1 MKNLFT
7 NCSQRLPFVSFREI
21 FRMLHINF
29 KKLVVAS
36 LAVFVCSSILF
47 ATNSWAEDPSPEAVE
62 AAKKVVGTAASG
74 MSNVIHFGHGSG
86 SSGPLFGDLAAHGG
100 KIFTGLREIIYA
112 VSGFG
117 IIAVVIGSIFGNI
130 NYKWLTAILIGLFVI
145 AATAAIINY
154 MVEDTVITTDMITDS
169 LKTGG

>member
-7 NCSQRLPFVSFREI
+7 NCSQRLPFVFLSGLRE
-21 FRMLHINF
+21 MLHINF
-29 KKLVVAS
+29 KKLAVAS

-47 ATNSWAEDPSPEAVE
+47 ATNSWA
-62 AAKKVVGTAASG
+62 
-74 MSNVIHFGHGSG
+74 
-86 SSGPLFGDLAAHGG
+86 LFEDLAAHGG

-154 MVEDTVITTDMITDS
+154 MVEDTVITSDMITDS

>member
-7 NCSQRLPFVSFREI
+7 NCSQRLPFVSFKGLSE
-21 FRMLHINF
+21 MLHINF
-29 KKLVVAS
+29 KKLM
-36 LAVFVCSSILF
+36 LATLALFVCSSILF
-47 ATNSWAEDPSPEAVE
+47 ATNSWA
-62 AAKKVVGTAASG
+62 
-74 MSNVIHFGHGSG
+74 
-86 SSGPLFGDLAAHGG
+86 LFEDLAAHGG

-130 NYKWLTAILIGLFVI
+130 NYKWLTAIIIGLFVI

-154 MVEDTVITTDMITDS
+154 MVDEDVVKPEMITDS
-169 LKTGG
+169 LKTGQ

>member
-1 MKNLFT
+1 MKNLYL
-7 NCSQRLPFVSFREI
+7 NSSQRLPFVSFRGLGE
-21 FRMLHINF
+21 MLHINF
-29 KKLVVAS
+29 KKLVFAT

-47 ATNSWAEDPSPEAVE
+47 ATNSWA
-62 AAKKVVGTAASG
+62 
-74 MSNVIHFGHGSG
+74 
-86 SSGPLFGDLAAHGG
+86 LFEDLAAHGG

-130 NYKWLTAILIGLFVI
+130 NYKWLTAIIIGLFVI

-154 MVEDTVITTDMITDS
+154 MVDEDVVKPEMITDS
-169 LKTGG
+169 LKTGQ

>member
-1 MKNLFT
+1 MKNLLL
-7 NCSQRLPFVSFREI
+7 NCSQRLPFVFLSGLRE
-21 FRMLHINF
+21 MLHINF

-47 ATNSWAEDPSPEAVE
+47 ATSSWA
-62 AAKKVVGTAASG
+62 
-74 MSNVIHFGHGSG
+74 
-86 SSGPLFGDLAAHGG
+86 LFEDLAAHGG

-130 NYKWLTAILIGLFVI
+130 NYKWLAAILIGLFVI

-154 MVEDTVITTDMITDS
+154 MVEDTVITSDMITDS
-169 LKTGG
+169 LKTGN

>member
-1 MKNLFT
+1 
-7 NCSQRLPFVSFREI
+7 
-21 FRMLHINF
+21 MLHINF
-29 KKLVVAS
+29 RKLIIAT

-47 ATNSWAEDPSPEAVE
+47 AANSWA
-62 AAKKVVGTAASG
+62 
-74 MSNVIHFGHGSG
+74 
-86 SSGPLFGDLAAHGG
+86 LFEDLAAHGG

-130 NYKWLTAILIGLFVI
+130 NYKWLTAIIIGLFVI

-154 MVEDTVITTDMITDS
+154 MVDEDVVKPEMITDS
-169 LKTGG
+169 LKTGQ